1 MKNKGL
7 PIFLAGG
14 LLWSVAQAD
23 TPQIHGFLAQGYL
36 RSEHNS
42 FYGPDTLDGSWRL
55 REAGLN
61 ASWRPVP
68 KVMFSAQG
76 MIRQAG
82 ERDIPAA
89 TLDYAFLTLNLA
101 SSLDRRDDLLL
112 GRIKLPLG
120 FYNETRDVPV
130 TRPSILLPQS
140 IYFDRTRDLALSAD
154 GLMWVGWRQRGG
166 NTWTGKIGMMTPRVR
181 TPDVEDAL
189 FQTDLTGELEPGQLL
204 VWQFRCEGLPHGFNM
219 GVSGLYAWT
228 DYPGTSDMPT
238 GRVRFL
244 PVILSVAM
252 DRERW
257 SLTAEYALR
266 TIAYQGFAG
275 TPIEEEDMTGESFY
289 GQGVWRFT
297 PKLSA
302 LIRFDRLLVDRDDPD
317 GRRYADESGQPDHL
331 RFARDWTLGVTWD
344 ASESWR
350 LQVEHHWVDG
360 TAWLTRIDRQRGS
373 LRRRWSLWA
382 AMLAYRF

>member
-1 MKNKGL
+1 MSL
-7 PIFLAGG
+7 LLATG
-14 LLWSVAQAD
+14 LLWGAAQAD
-23 TPQIHGFLAQGYL
+23 APQIHGFLSQGYL

-42 FYGPDTLDGSWRL
+42 FYGTDSLDGGSWRL

-61 ASWRPVP
+61 AFWRPRP
-68 KVMFSAQG
+68 RMMFSAQG
-76 MIRQAG
+76 IVRQAG

-89 TLDYAFLTLNLA
+89 TLDYAFLTFNLVSA
-101 SSLDRRDDLLL
+101 MDQRDDLLL

-154 GLMWVGWRQRGG
+154 GLMWVGWQQRGDHG
-166 NTWTGKIGMMTPRVR
+166 WTGKLAVMRPRVQ

-189 FQTDLTGELEPGQLL
+189 FQTDLTGELSPGRLL
-204 VWQFRCEGLPHGFNM
+204 AWQFRYERLSRGISA

-228 DYPGTSDMPT
+228 DYPGTADMPK

-244 PVILSVAM
+244 PVILSIAM

-257 SLTAEYALR
+257 SFTAEYASR
-266 TIAYQGFAG
+266 TIVYRGFAG
-275 TPIEEEDMTGESFY
+275 TPIEDEDMTGESFY
-289 GQGVWRFT
+289 GQGVWRLT
-297 PKLSA
+297 PRLSA
-302 LIRFDRLLVDRDDPD
+302 LIRFDRLLVDRNDPE
-317 GRRYADESGQPDHL
+317 GRRYAAASGQPAHL
-331 RFARDWTLGVTWD
+331 RFARDWTLGLTWD
-344 ASESWR
+344 PSASWR

-360 TAWLTRIDRQRGS
+360 TAWLTRVDRQQGA
-373 LRRRWSLWA
+373 LRRGWSLWA

>member
-7 PIFLAGG
+7 PILLTGG
-14 LLWSVAQAD
+14 LLWGAAQAD
-23 TPQIHGFLAQGYL
+23 TPQIHGFLSQGYL

-42 FYGPDTLDGSWRL
+42 FYGADSLGGSWRL

-61 ASWRPVP
+61 ASWRPVA

-76 MIRQAG
+76 MVRQAG

-89 TLDYAFLTLNLA
+89 TLDYAFLTLNLV

-154 GLMWVGWRQRGG
+154 GLMWVGWRQKGNHNWFAKLGG
-166 NTWTGKIGMMTPRVR
+166 MRPR
-181 TPDVEDAL
+181 TPPVEVEDAL
-189 FQTDLTGELEPGQLL
+189 FGGDLPGELITNVLWVGQVLY
-204 VWQFRCEGLPHGFNM
+204 EHEKKGIKG
-219 GVSGLYAWT
+219 GVSLLSVGAK
-228 DYPGTSDMPT
+228 YPGSSSVPE
-238 GRVRFL
+238 GQARFL

-257 SLTAEYALR
+257 SLTAEYASR

-275 TPIEEEDMTGESFY
+275 TPIEDEDMTGESFY

-297 PKLSA
+297 PKVSA
-302 LIRFDRLLVDRDDPD
+302 LVRFDRLLVDRNDPD
-317 GRRYADESGQPDHL
+317 GRRYADESGQPAHL
-331 RFARDWTLGVTWD
+331 RFARDWTLGLTWD
-344 ASESWR
+344 PSASWR

-360 TAWLTRIDRQRGS
+360 TAWLTRIDRQQGT
-373 LRRRWSLWA
+373 LHRRWSLWA
-382 AMLAYRF
+382 AMLAFRF